1 MTTNVQRQSGGV
13 RRASSDIANLL
24 NHDAALTQGQLPALA
39 PPLIAGD
46 KRDVRV
52 SRSAVFPRSSHS
64 VSPAVLPYA
73 WSCDRLLS
81 AQSYLSLNSTL
92 S

>member
-13 RRASSDIANLL
+13 RRAFSDITNLL
-24 NHDAALTQGQLPALA
+24 THDAALTQGELPALA

-52 SRSAVFPRSSHS
+52 SRSAVFPHS
-64 VSPAVLPYA
+64 LYSTTPAVLPDG
-73 WSCDRLLS
+73 SISVRFLS
-81 AQSYLSLNSTL
+81 AQSYPSLN
-92 S
+92 